1 MNRVIIYARVSTKE
15 QNVDMQLSDL
25 KSYAEL
31 RRLNVVEVYIDY
43 ASGAKSDRVNYQKLF
58 NDVRK
63 RKTEVVLVWKFDRF
77 ARSTKE
83 LINALEEFNSL
94 GVDFISYKENVDTST
109 PAGKILF
116 TMISA
121 FAEFERS
128 IIRER
133 VIAGMEK
140 ARVRGVRIGRPKIPP
155 FTKQQVI
162 MLKASGLT
170 YKEIIKKVKISKSAY
185 FEILKILFILH
196 FEFVVVNEESH
207 FNIKSSYFASLN
219 MTNSNFSEVSNI
231 YLHQT
236 MINLHQ
242 H

>member
-1 MNRVIIYARVSTKE
+1 MKRVIIYARVSTKE

-31 RRLNVVEVYIDY
+31 RKLRVVEVYIDY

-63 RKTEVVLVWKFDRF
+63 RKTDVVLVWKFDRF

-140 ARVRGVRIGRPKIPP
+140 AKARGARIGRPKIPP
-155 FTKQQVI
+155 FTKQKVL
-162 MLKASGLT
+162 MLKERGLT
-170 YKEIIKKVKISKSAY
+170 YKEIIKQVKISKSAY
-185 FEILKILFILH
+185 YEIIKELK
-196 FEFVVVNEESH
+196 
-207 FNIKSSYFASLN
+207 
-219 MTNSNFSEVSNI
+219 
-231 YLHQT
+231 
-236 MINLHQ
+236 
-242 H
+242 

>member
-31 RRLNVVEVYIDY
+31 RKLRVVEVYIDY

-63 RKTEVVLVWKFDRF
+63 RKTDVVLVWKFDRF

-140 ARVRGVRIGRPKIPP
+140 AKARGARIGRPKIPP
-155 FTKQQVI
+155 FTKQKVI
-162 MLKASGLT
+162 MLKERGLT
-170 YKEIIKKVKISKSAY
+170 YKEIIKQVKISKSAY
-185 FEILKILFILH
+185 YEIVKQL
-196 FEFVVVNEESH
+196 V
-207 FNIKSSYFASLN
+207 
-219 MTNSNFSEVSNI
+219 
-231 YLHQT
+231 
-236 MINLHQ
+236 
-242 H
+242 

>member
-1 MNRVIIYARVSTKE
+1 MLEYPLKNKMWICSFQI
-15 QNVDMQLSDL
+15 L

-31 RRLNVVEVYIDY
+31 RKLRVVEVYIDY

-63 RKTEVVLVWKFDRF
+63 RKTEVILVWKFDRF

-140 ARVRGVRIGRPKIPP
+140 AKVRGARIGRPKIPP
-155 FTKQQVI
+155 FTKQKVI
-162 MLKASGLT
+162 MLKERGLT
-170 YKEIIKKVKISKSAY
+170 YKEIIKQVKISKSAY
-185 FEILKILFILH
+185 YEIIKELK
-196 FEFVVVNEESH
+196 
-207 FNIKSSYFASLN
+207 
-219 MTNSNFSEVSNI
+219 
-231 YLHQT
+231 
-236 MINLHQ
+236 
-242 H
+242 

>member
-1 MNRVIIYARVSTKE
+1 MKRVIIYARVSTKE

-31 RRLNVVEVYIDY
+31 RKLRVVEVYIDY

-63 RKTEVVLVWKFDRF
+63 RKTNVVLVWKFDRF

-133 VIAGMEK
+133 VVAGMEK
-140 ARVRGVRIGRPKIPP
+140 AKARGARIGRPKIPP
-155 FTKQQVI
+155 FTKQKVI
-162 MLKASGLT
+162 MLKEKGLT
-170 YKEIIKKVKISKSAY
+170 YREIIKQVKISKSAY
-185 FEILKILFILH
+185 YEIIKELK
-196 FEFVVVNEESH
+196 
-207 FNIKSSYFASLN
+207 
-219 MTNSNFSEVSNI
+219 
-231 YLHQT
+231 
-236 MINLHQ
+236 
-242 H
+242 

>member
-1 MNRVIIYARVSTKE
+1 MKRVIIYARVSTKE

-31 RRLNVVEVYIDY
+31 RKLRVVEVYIDY

-63 RKTEVVLVWKFDRF
+63 RKTDVVLVWKFDRF

-140 ARVRGVRIGRPKIPP
+140 AKARGARIGRPKIPP
-155 FTKQQVI
+155 FTKQKII
-162 MLKASGLT
+162 MLKERGLT
-170 YKEIIKKVKISKSAY
+170 YKEIIKQVKISKSAY
-185 FEILKILFILH
+185 YEIVKQL
-196 FEFVVVNEESH
+196 E
-207 FNIKSSYFASLN
+207 
-219 MTNSNFSEVSNI
+219 
-231 YLHQT
+231 
-236 MINLHQ
+236 
-242 H
+242 